1 MENAMWA
8 FMLFSVSVICFAVVF
23 NNLSRHRQV
32 KRADSW
38 PIVEATI
45 QSGKLEIVRHQ
56 RFNDIQLPVFELA
69 YVVEQKPYIE
79 QFALSMTKEPLD
91 LLLAKMI
98 AEGSPCDTIHRIRGA
113 VLYRAKQSR
122 VAESNRRSVPR
133 FTPIRKTD
141 CFKRNALWKLDV
153 C

>member
-98 AEGSPCDTIHRIRGA
+98 GRRIAVRYDPQNPGRCFIPSETIESCRIEQKIGSLVHF
-113 VLYRAKQSR
+113 YQK
-122 VAESNRRSVPR
+122 N
-133 FTPIRKTD
+133 
-141 CFKRNALWKLDV
+141 
-153 C
+153 

>member
-32 KRADSW
+32 KKTNSW

-91 LLLAKMI
+91 LLLAEMI
-98 AEGSPCDTIHRIRGA
+98 GRTIAVRYDPQNPGRCFIPGETIEGCRIEQKIGSL
-113 VLYRAKQSR
+113 VHFYQK
-122 VAESNRRSVPR
+122 N
-133 FTPIRKTD
+133 
-141 CFKRNALWKLDV
+141 
-153 C
+153 

>member
-8 FMLFSVSVICFAVVF
+8 FMLLSVSVICFAVVF

-32 KRADSW
+32 KKTNSW

-91 LLLAKMI
+91 LLLSKMI
-98 AEGSPCDTIHRIRGA
+98 GQRIAVPCDPRNPGRCLIPGETIEGCRIEQKIGSL
-113 VLYRAKQSR
+113 VHFYGK
-122 VAESNRRSVPR
+122 N
-133 FTPIRKTD
+133 
-141 CFKRNALWKLDV
+141 
-153 C
+153 

>member
-1 MENAMWA
+1 
-8 FMLFSVSVICFAVVF
+8 MLLSVSVICFAVVF
-23 NNLSRHRQV
+23 NNLSRHGQV
-32 KRADSW
+32 KKTNSW

-91 LLLAKMI
+91 LQLSKMI
-98 AEGSPCDTIHRIRGA
+98 GQRIAVRYDPQNPGRCFIPGETIEGCRIEQKIGSQ
-113 VLYRAKQSR
+113 VHFYGK
-122 VAESNRRSVPR
+122 N
-133 FTPIRKTD
+133 
-141 CFKRNALWKLDV
+141 
-153 C
+153 